1 MNQGYRG
8 EKAKQLTTDGMGI
21 GLYTAKCIADLNEI
35 ELKLSSG
42 DKIKKTKKGIDY
54 SEFVVELSVK
64 I

>member
-1 MNQGYRG
+1 
-8 EKAKQLTTDGMGI
+8 MGI

-42 DKIKKTKKGIDY
+42 DEIKKTKKGIDY

>member
-1 MNQGYRG
+1 MRISFVS
-8 EKAKQLTTDGMGI
+8 E
-21 GLYTAKCIADLNEI
+21 KCIEDLNEI

-42 DKIKKTKKGIDY
+42 NKIKKTKKGIDY